1 MSTVK
6 YPDIYVRLVHEDGNA
21 FSILARVTSAMKR
34 NGLGQVEIDE
44 FISTATAGSYDNL
57 LRTVCDWFAIDW
69 DMPRKDDDTDDD
81 GNDWSSEQCGWCAE
95 AHEDCECGYDGDDDE

>member
-44 FISTATAGSYDNL
+44 FISTATASSYDNL

-81 GNDWSSEQCGWCAE
+81 GDDLECDHCGWCDE
-95 AHEDCECGYDGDDDE
+95 LHEDCECDDE